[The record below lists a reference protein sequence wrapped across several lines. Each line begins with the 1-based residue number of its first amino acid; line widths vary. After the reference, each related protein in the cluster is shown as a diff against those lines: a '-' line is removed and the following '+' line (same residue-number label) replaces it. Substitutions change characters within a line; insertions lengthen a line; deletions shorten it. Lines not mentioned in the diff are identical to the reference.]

1 VLLQIFDKGLDEISK
16 IPDLEPKILSDLYK
30 SQKNEMFIKAPMK
43 PRDKPLEPTSFRQV
57 PEILQVP
64 DENKWIHDLNEKL
77 KSALTEAI
85 KPLSEYLQKFEK
97 FKDVLL
103 LKPEDYCQQLEM
115 AENPKEP
122 NEIQAEIFAF
132 QRKEQE
138 LKNDI
143 PLEIH
148 VSCFKIQC
156 TELYNYLIEKFQ
168 TLQKNLIQ
176 LIAKR
181 CRESTTQIFNSF
193 ETIKSKLKETPVG
206 SFYSARL

>member
-1 VLLQIFDKGLDEISK
+1 MLLQIFDKGLDEISK

-57 PEILQVP
+57 FRILQVP

-103 LKPEDYCQQLEM
+103 AGSAQVEGVLAVGHPERAEDLEPHLMMPPASCSPIGQQ
-115 AENPKEP
+115 
-122 NEIQAEIFAF
+122 Q
-132 QRKEQE
+132 
-138 LKNDI
+138 
-143 PLEIH
+143 
-148 VSCFKIQC
+148 V
-156 TELYNYLIEKFQ
+156 
-168 TLQKNLIQ
+168 
-176 LIAKR
+176 
-181 CRESTTQIFNSF
+181 
-193 ETIKSKLKETPVG
+193 
-206 SFYSARL
+206 